1 MYGRVA
7 AAGERTP
14 AGHTGPQE
22 SIVFRLSK
30 DRLSALWTPAEKL
43 QGMAFYR
50 KLGLGF
56 DKLREFLKRAQHEI
70 DDPTTAATLNVMM
83 VLPSMPHLIPHLP
96 LA

>member
-1 MYGRVA
+1 
-7 AAGERTP
+7 
-14 AGHTGPQE
+14 
-22 SIVFRLSK
+22 
-30 DRLSALWTPAEKL
+30 
-43 QGMAFYR
+43 MAFYR

>member
-43 QGMAFYR
+43 QGMAFYC

-70 DDPTTAATLNVMM
+70 DDPTTAATLNVMKIGRASCRER
-83 VLPSMPHLIPHLP
+83 V
-96 LA
+96 